1 MLVDHTLFGKVD
13 KVTEAIERLRQYEP
27 PEGYYLAYSGGKDSD
42 TILALAKMAG
52 VKFDAHYQLTT
63 VDPPEVV
70 HHIKTHPEVEIHRP
84 EKTMWQLIVENGIPP
99 MRQIRYCCRILKER
113 GGEGRVVVTGIR
125 QAESVKR
132 SKRQLWETDRKLDK
146 QYLNPIIDWSESDVW
161 EFLKGYEI
169 PYCSVYDEG
178 WKRLGCVCCP
188 MANQQKEAERWP
200 KIAEAYKRACIKA
213 YNERIRKARE
223 KGIKPNTPWDNGEQL
238 YNWWISGQGRGK
250 YREGMSYCDDDQ
262 NILFE

>member
-13 KVTEAIERLRQYEP
+13 KVAEAIERLRQYEP

-70 HHIKTHPEVEIHRP
+70 RHIKAHPEVEIHRP
-84 EKTMWQLIVENGIPP
+84 EKTMWQLIVENGMPP
-99 MRQIRYCCRILKER
+99 LRQMRYCCRILKER

-146 QYLNPIIDWSESDVW
+146 QYLNPIVDWSESDVW
-161 EFLKGYEI
+161 EFLKGHEI

-178 WKRLGCVCCP
+178 WTRLGCVCCP
-188 MANQQKEAERWP
+188 NGNQKKQAQRWP
-200 KIAEAYKRACIKA
+200 KIAAAYRRACIKA
-213 YNERIRKARE
+213 YNRRVALGR
-223 KGIKPNTPWDNGEQL
+223 PYSNWANGEEM
-238 YNWWISGQGRGK
+238 YEWWIGGAGK
-250 YREGMSYCDDDQ
+250 GPYREGISYCDDDQ
-262 NILFE
+262 GVMFE